1 VGGYEGAHPSQVPLG
16 VVGAVALD
24 AIALGGATALVLVSG
39 TGDIDRAV
47 AIGVIVGALTAG
59 LIGNL
64 RVHPTSRPGMVGR
77 LLGRELVVLSAS
89 LLSLPI
95 ALGFTR
101 KRALAATTLALSAMV
116 ALALALR
123 MALLTR
129 RAGQFGRA
137 QAGRVA
143 ELTRRALHDPLTG
156 LPNRTLLEDRLAMA
170 LAGQR
175 RTGSVLGVLFCDLDH
190 FKVVNDSYGHDTGD
204 DVLVTTAQRLTH
216 AVRAT
221 DTVSRLGGD
230 EFVVLCPDLASQSE
244 LTDVVERIVALLAA
258 PMEIAGH
265 ELTVS
270 GSVGVSFVGAGVDA
284 PSSLADL
291 LREADAA
298 MYRAKA
304 KGRNRWERLEPESP
318 ELQPRYRGVRN
329 DTTVPSSARSDPHRV
344 GAVSPTSVR

>member
-270 GSVGVSFVGAGVDA
+270 GSVGVSFGAGVDA

>member
-1 VGGYEGAHPSQVPLG
+1 M
-16 VVGAVALD
+16 VGAIALD
-24 AIALGGATALVLVSG
+24 AIAFGGATALVLVSG

-47 AIGVIVGALTAG
+47 AIGVIVGALTAV

-64 RVHPTSRPGMVGR
+64 RVHPTSRPGTVGR

-95 ALGFTR
+95 ALGLTR
-101 KRALAATTLALSAMV
+101 KRMLAPTTLALAAMV
-116 ALALALR
+116 AVALALR

-129 RAGQFGRA
+129 RASQFGRA

-143 ELTRRALHDPLTG
+143 ELTRRALHVPLTG
-156 LPNRTLLEDRLAMA
+156 LPNRTLLEDRLALA

-175 RTGSVLGVLFCDLDH
+175 RTESVLAVLFCDLDH
-190 FKVVNDSYGHDTGD
+190 FKVVNDSYGHDIGD
-204 DVLVTTAQRLTH
+204 DVLVTMAQRLAH

-230 EFVVLCPDLASQSE
+230 EFVVLCPDLASQKE
-244 LTDVVERIVALLAA
+244 LTDVVDRIVALLAV
-258 PMEIAGH
+258 PMDIRGL

-270 GSVGVSFVGAGVDA
+270 GSIGVSFVAGGLDT

-304 KGRNRWERLEPESP
+304 KGRNRWERVAPEPPP
-318 ELQPRYRGVRN
+318 ELRARYRSVRN
-329 DTTVPSSARSDPHRV
+329 DTAPSAATTSEPQRV